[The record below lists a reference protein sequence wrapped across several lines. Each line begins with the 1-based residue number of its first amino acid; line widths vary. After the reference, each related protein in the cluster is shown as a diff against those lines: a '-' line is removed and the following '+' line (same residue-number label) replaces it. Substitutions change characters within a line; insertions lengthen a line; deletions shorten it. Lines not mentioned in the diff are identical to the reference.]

1 MLKIILNN
9 INQMQTFGNLL
20 AKYLEPSDVIK
31 MDGDLGAGKTSL
43 SQSIIKSLGY
53 QGDVVSPT
61 FTIIEAYQIDTL
73 KLYHVDVYRLEDN
86 PMEVYSLGLDEY
98 LNDNSI
104 VIVEWAKLIEKDLP
118 KDSIKIEINRIND
131 DRRELILES
140 KFESE
145 LIGDWINVNT
155 CN

>member
-61 FTIIEAYQIDTL
+61 LSCRCVSF
-73 KLYHVDVYRLEDN
+73 R
-86 PMEVYSLGLDEY
+86 G
-98 LNDNSI
+98 
-104 VIVEWAKLIEKDLP
+104 
-118 KDSIKIEINRIND
+118 
-131 DRRELILES
+131 
-140 KFESE
+140 
-145 LIGDWINVNT
+145 
-155 CN
+155 

>member
-1 MLKIILNN
+1 
-9 INQMQTFGNLL
+9 
-20 AKYLEPSDVIK
+20 
-31 MDGDLGAGKTSL
+31 
-43 SQSIIKSLGY
+43 
-53 QGDVVSPT
+53 
-61 FTIIEAYQIDTL
+61 
-73 KLYHVDVYRLEDN
+73 
-86 PMEVYSLGLDEY
+86 MEVFSLGLDEY